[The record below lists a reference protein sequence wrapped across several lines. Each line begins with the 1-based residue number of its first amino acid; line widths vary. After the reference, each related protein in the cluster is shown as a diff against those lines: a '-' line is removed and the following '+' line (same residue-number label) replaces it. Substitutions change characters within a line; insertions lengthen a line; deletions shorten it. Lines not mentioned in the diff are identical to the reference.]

1 MDLSREGTHFPP
13 AETAAGPLLEESS
26 CADEEEEAP
35 LPTLEEVARRTN
47 TVCRELSFSGE
58 APWLAG
64 LPACLALR

>member
-13 AETAAGPLLEESS
+13 AETAAGPLPEESG

-47 TVCRELSFSGE
+47 TVCRELPSGE
-58 APWLAG
+58 ALWLAG